1 MYLEGKNIRRYLYST
16 SPTTNPLRYSS
27 LMDLY
32 EVHGR
37 IMRNLTLILLLTH
50 LTDMG
55 EMWANMLHNVY
66 AALVVDHG

>member
-1 MYLEGKNIRRYLYST
+1 MYLEGKNIRHYPYST
-16 SPTTNPLRYSS
+16 SAMTNPLRYSS

-37 IMRNLTLILLLTH
+37 IMHNLTLILLLTH

-55 EMWANMLHNVY
+55 EVWANMLHNVY
-66 AALVVDHG
+66 AALVADHG